1 MTAPAWTPEM
11 EARARA
17 LLAGA
22 VPGPWEI
29 DEEGDIKAGPT
40 SEAIGVHVAQI
51 DEFPCVEEDKMDGA
65 AMEIEATGQLIAA
78 APFMLGAALA
88 EIERLRGEV
97 KRLET
102 EITDYALTR
111 VTGRLGPTNAEIDA
125 ADNAAGRRRARRRK

>member
-1 MTAPAWTPEM
+1 MTAPAWSAALERRAVEVCAKM
-11 EARARA
+11 EVGGDDNEEEFMDKGPP
-17 LLAGA
+17 LLR
-22 VPGPWEI
+22 
-29 DEEGDIKAGPT
+29 
-40 SEAIGVHVAQI
+40 
-51 DEFPCVEEDKMDGA
+51 C
-65 AMEIEATGQLIAA
+65 
-78 APFMLGAALA
+78 ALA